1 MAGVLI
7 ATGIGFV
14 VWLVFGINKM
24 REDKKHKNESKN
36 VFNTLEDFKP
46 DSCYLSETS
55 GISFSFDNERKI
67 ICFLDASHKPTFY
80 TYNSILQCEVVED
93 GVSILKS
100 STTSTIG
107 RSILGG
113 ILAGGVGAII
123 GGTTSSKAQ
132 NVEVSSL
139 DLKIIVNDPK
149 NPVYKINF
157 LNFKVKKNSLIY
169 KDYYPKIE
177 HWHALISG
185 LIKQGSIEYDN
196 SAKTHVSIADE
207 LIKLKD
213 LMDQGVITEEEFS
226 NQKSILLGSK

>member
-1 MAGVLI
+1 MTGVLI
-7 ATGIGFV
+7 AIGIGFI
-14 VWLVFGINKM
+14 VWLVFGIKKIL
-24 REDKKHKNESKN
+24 EDKKHKDESKN
-36 VFNTLEDFKP
+36 VFTTLKDFKP
-46 DSCYLSETS
+46 DSYYLSETS
-55 GISFSFDNERKI
+55 GISFSYDNERKM

-113 ILAGGVGAII
+113 ILGGGVGAII

-149 NPVYKINF
+149 NPIYKINF
-157 LNFKVKKNSLIY
+157 LNFKVKKNSLLY
-169 KDYYPKIE
+169 KEYYPKIE

-185 LIKQGSIEYDN
+185 LIKQGSAENDN
-196 SAKTHVSIADE
+196 NAMSGVSIADE
-207 LIKLKD
+207 LFKLKD
-213 LMDQGVITEEEFS
+213 LMDKGVITEEEFIQ
-226 NQKSILLGSK
+226 QKSILLKS